1 MADHPDREYFIPIR
15 VQDLIAVLCEEA
27 SPLDGQSLSAAE
39 QQQFRRFA
47 DTAAKHIHAIYLEQ
61 LRRLKEA
68 YAPYDPDLDTPLRR
82 DYSEVERAI
91 GINNLFSELVTLLER
106 ANYIRLTREQLQAIM
121 AGASEWGVDM
131 EVAWDCFDRLEVF
144 IRGKGLGK
152 RQKRRWYRWFRIE
165 SVTVPTFQR
174 VVIVLKQAPHRRLGP
189 DADTRNVFMKLFKD
203 IPQMDIEMLLP
214 GTRIRMPL
222 LDRLKLGGTTAS
234 TIGYIIWKFQ
244 SFSLGLFTGLLSGTI
259 GLATILALYTPL
271 ALIVGYGYR
280 TYSYFQVTKQT
291 YQLQLTQSLYYQN
304 LDNNAGVLFRI
315 LDEAEDQEVRE
326 VLLAY
331 FYLWR
336 YAGERGWRAD
346 ELDDY
351 IELALER
358 RLNLHVDFEI
368 VDALDK
374 LNRAGIVYRDADRY
388 RAMPIDLAQDRLDD
402 IWEKYAHSSHEPIPA
417 EKPITPDPQ
426 KSTAASTV
434 ESAPHLS

>member
-1 MADHPDREYFIPIR
+1 MADHPEREYFIPIR
-15 VQDLIAVLCEEA
+15 VQDLIEALCQES
-27 SPLDGQSLSAAE
+27 SPLSGQALSNAE
-39 QQQFRRFA
+39 QRQFRRFA
-47 DTAAKHIHAIYLEQ
+47 DTATTHIHAIYLEQ

-82 DYSEVERAI
+82 EYSEVERAI
-91 GINNLFSELVTLLER
+91 GISDLFTELVALLER
-106 ANYIRLTREQLQAIM
+106 ANYVRLSREQLEAIM
-121 AGASEWGVDM
+121 HGASDWGVDM
-131 EVAWDCFDRLEVF
+131 DVAWDCFDKLEIF

-152 RQKRRWYRWFRIE
+152 RTRRKWYRWFRRE

-174 VVIVLKQAPHRRLGP
+174 VVIMLKQAPHRQLGP
-189 DADTRNVFMKLFKD
+189 DADTSNVFMKLFKD

-214 GTRIRMPL
+214 GTRIKMPM
-222 LDRLKLGGTTAS
+222 LDRLKLGGSTAS
-234 TIGYIIWKFQ
+234 TVGYIVWKFQ
-244 SFSLGLFTGLLSGTI
+244 SFSIGLFTGLLSGTI

-304 LDNNAGVLFRI
+304 LDNNAGVLYRI

-336 YAGERGWRAD
+336 YAGDRGWTAS

-351 IELALER
+351 IELELER

-368 VDALDK
+368 ADALEK
-374 LNRAGIVYRDADRY
+374 LNRAGIVHCEAGRY
-388 RAMPIDLAQDRLDD
+388 RAMPIDIAQDRLDD
-402 IWEKYAHSSHEPIPA
+402 IWEKYAHSPREPKTALASPSGESTPA
-417 EKPITPDPQ
+417 EP
-426 KSTAASTV
+426 SSGV
-434 ESAPHLS
+434 V